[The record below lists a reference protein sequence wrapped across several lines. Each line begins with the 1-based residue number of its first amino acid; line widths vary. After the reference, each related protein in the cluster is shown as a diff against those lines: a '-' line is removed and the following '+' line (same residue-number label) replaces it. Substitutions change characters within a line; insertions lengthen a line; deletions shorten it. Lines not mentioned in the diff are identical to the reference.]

1 MKQLQ
6 TISLTRL
13 SVLEFGQHI
22 KSIHTN
28 INLLGS
34 GFITDAV
41 LHHYLQ
47 ALHTKMEGYD
57 KAMLQITK
65 SDETAKI
72 VAADKQR
79 DNALTALTRLLYVYE
94 LSENEAE
101 LAAYESLTTLF
112 NTYKGIQ
119 KWNFEEESNGI
130 DNLLTDLGDAK
141 YKAHVELLKMQA
153 WVVRIGNN
161 NAAFKTL
168 FAARTQEASGKESF
182 DVIAMRRD
190 IKAVYE
196 DAAGYV
202 LSMAKAQNTDQ
213 YNKSLDV
220 INAVR
225 KYYHDL
231 LAKRKNG
238 AKDTPAT
245 PIPPMA

>member
-6 TISLTRL
+6 NISLTRL
-13 SVLEFGQHI
+13 TVLEFGQHI

-28 INLLGS
+28 INLLGN
-34 GFITDAV
+34 GFVTDAV
-41 LHHYLQ
+41 LNDYLQ
-47 ALHTKMEGYD
+47 ALNTKMEGYD
-57 KAMLQITK
+57 KAMLQIAK

-72 VAADKQR
+72 VGADKQR

-153 WVVRIGNN
+153 WVARIDNN

-182 DVIAMRRD
+182 DVVAMRRD

-196 DAAGYV
+196 DATGYV
-202 LSMAKAQNTDQ
+202 LSMAKAQNTEQ
-213 YNKSLDV
+213 YNKCLDV
-220 INAVR
+220 INTVR

-238 AKDTPAT
+238 TSDTPAAA
-245 PIPPMA
+245 IPLTA